1 MYRKDQPCEEKC
13 DLIAPA
19 ENSHYS
25 CRPLLWLGPRG
36 PVTFESVKNNE
47 DKSCV
52 TDLTCVHCGAV
63 YPGGNLVAAE
73 GVWMTCPKCGPAD
86 GILDIGYDYDRVR
99 AGWKAKSL
107 TARAFTHWRYAELL
121 PLRPSAVRND
131 WPDGWTP
138 VLDATRLATYLGLK
152 QILLKD
158 EGRNPTASF
167 KDRASS
173 VGVAH
178 ALQVGAKTIACA
190 STGNAASSLAGHAAL
205 AGLPAYIFVPAT
217 APEPK
222 IAQLQVFG
230 ATVFA
235 VKSSY
240 DAAYDLCSKA
250 CQEFGWYNRNC
261 AINPVLVEG
270 KKTAGLEVAE
280 QSTGFGGV
288 PDWVAVSVGDG
299 CTIAGIWKGLK
310 QMHELGV
317 IDRLPRLLAAQAE
330 YVKPIDYAMKHG
342 KLPPIGEGQT
352 IADSIDVH
360 VPRNWRKAV
369 NAIRESNG
377 VVVTASDD
385 AILDAMRL
393 AGRHGMFAEPAAAA
407 SLAAVISAL
416 DSKTIQPTDRVLIM
430 ITGSG
435 LKDTKN
441 AIRAGGKPISIAPT
455 VNAVKSA
462 VADHAEAQR
471 TQG

>member
-1 MYRKDQPCEEKC
+1 MD
-13 DLIAPA
+13 DLPEVWAGGW
-19 ENSHYS
+19 NSGRRLRLRS
-25 CRPLLWLGPRG
+25 RSGGLEGKPLAGRPL
-36 PVTFESVKNNE
+36 N
-47 DKSCV
+47 
-52 TDLTCVHCGAV
+52 
-63 YPGGNLVAAE
+63 
-73 GVWMTCPKCGPAD
+73 
-86 GILDIGYDYDRVR
+86 
-99 AGWKAKSL
+99 
-107 TARAFTHWRYAELL
+107 HWRYAELL
-121 PLRPSAVRND
+121 PLQPAAVRHD

-138 VLDATRLATYLGLK
+138 VLDAERLAKHLGLR

-205 AGLPAYIFVPAT
+205 AGLPAFIFVPAT

-222 IAQLQVFG
+222 VAQLQVFG

-250 CQEFGWYNRNC
+250 CDEFGWYNRNC

-280 QSTGFGGV
+280 QSATFGGV

-330 YVKPIDYAMKHG
+330 HVKPIDYALKHD
-342 KLPPIGEGQT
+342 KLPPISDGKT

-369 NAIRESNG
+369 NAIREANG

-407 SLAAVISAL
+407 SLAAVVSAIE
-416 DSKTIQPTDRVLIM
+416 SKTIRPTDRVLVM

-441 AIRAGGKPISIAPT
+441 AIRAGGQPISIEPSVA
-455 VNAVKSA
+455 A
-462 VADHAEAQR
+462 VADALNNSRKGAKAQS
-471 TQG
+471 

>member
-1 MYRKDQPCEEKC
+1 
-13 DLIAPA
+13 
-19 ENSHYS
+19 
-25 CRPLLWLGPRG
+25 
-36 PVTFESVKNNE
+36 
-47 DKSCV
+47 
-52 TDLTCVHCGAV
+52 
-63 YPGGNLVAAE
+63 
-73 GVWMTCPKCGPAD
+73 
-86 GILDIGYDYDRVR
+86 
-99 AGWKAKSL
+99 
-107 TARAFTHWRYAELL
+107 L
-121 PLRPSAVRND
+121 PLEPTAVRHD
-131 WPDGWTP
+131 WPVGYTP
-138 VLDATRLATYLGLK
+138 IIDSDRLAQHLGVR
-152 QILLKD
+152 QLLFKD

-205 AGLPAYIFVPAT
+205 AGLPAKIFVPQT

-240 DAAYDLCSKA
+240 DAAYDLCSQV
-250 CQEFGWYNRNC
+250 CHEFGWYNRNC

-280 QSTGFGGV
+280 QSEETGLV
-288 PDWVAVSVGDG
+288 PDWIAVSVGDG

-317 IDRLPRLLAAQAE
+317 IDRLPRLIAAQAAE
-330 YVKPIDYAMKHG
+330 VSPLRYAMENDR
-342 KLPPIGEGQT
+342 LPPPSGGTT

-360 VPRNWRKAV
+360 VPRNWRKAIQ
-369 NAIRESNG
+369 AINEAHG
-377 VVVTASDD
+377 ELVTASDD

-393 AGRHGMFAEPAAAA
+393 AGRHGVFAEPAAAA
-407 SLAAVISAL
+407 SLAAVVSAIDL
-416 DSKTIQPTDRVLIM
+416 KIIGPNERVLVM
-430 ITGSG
+430 VTGSG

-441 AIRAGGKPISIAPT
+441 AIRAGGKPIPVESN
-455 VNAVKSA
+455 VGAVK
-462 VADHAEAQR
+462 HALK
-471 TQG
+471 

>member
-1 MYRKDQPCEEKC
+1 
-13 DLIAPA
+13 
-19 ENSHYS
+19 
-25 CRPLLWLGPRG
+25 
-36 PVTFESVKNNE
+36 
-47 DKSCV
+47 
-52 TDLTCVHCGAV
+52 
-63 YPGGNLVAAE
+63 
-73 GVWMTCPKCGPAD
+73 MTCPKCGPAD
-86 GILDIGYDYDRVR
+86 GVLDVGYDLDRV
-99 AGWKAKSL
+99 KSAWQ
-107 TARAFTHWRYAELL
+107 ARPLGQRVRNHWRYEELL
-121 PLRPSAVRND
+121 PLEPKAVRHD
-131 WPDGWTP
+131 WSVGYTP
-138 VLDATRLATYLGLK
+138 IIDSERLAQQLGVR
-152 QILLKD
+152 QLLFKD

-205 AGLPAYIFVPAT
+205 AGMPAMIFVPQT

-222 IAQLQVFG
+222 VAQLQLFG

-235 VKSSY
+235 VKASY

-280 QSTGFGGV
+280 QCRDMGTV

-310 QMHELGV
+310 QMHELGI
-317 IDRLPRLLAAQAE
+317 IDRLPRLIAAQAAE
-330 YVKPIDYAMKHG
+330 VAPFEYAMKHDA
-342 KLPPIGEGQT
+342 LPPPGPGKT

-360 VPRNWRKAV
+360 VPRNWRKAIR
-369 NAIRESNG
+369 AIKDANG
-377 VVVTASDD
+377 VLVKASDD
-385 AILDAMRL
+385 AILDAMRM
-393 AGRHGMFAEPAAAA
+393 AGRHGVFAEPAAAA
-407 SLAAVISAL
+407 SLAAVVSAI
-416 DSKTIQPTDRVLIM
+416 DSRIIGKDDRVLVM

-441 AIRAGGKPISIAPT
+441 AIRAGGKPIAIEPNVPA
-455 VNAVKSA
+455 VNKALKDS
-462 VADHAEAQR
+462 HKNGK
-471 TQG
+471 T

>member
-1 MYRKDQPCEEKC
+1 MR
-13 DLIAPA
+13 
-19 ENSHYS
+19 H
-25 CRPLLWLGPRG
+25 
-36 PVTFESVKNNE
+36 
-47 DKSCV
+47 
-52 TDLTCVHCGAV
+52 
-63 YPGGNLVAAE
+63 
-73 GVWMTCPKCGPAD
+73 
-86 GILDIGYDYDRVR
+86 
-99 AGWKAKSL
+99 
-107 TARAFTHWRYAELL
+107 
-121 PLRPSAVRND
+121 D
-131 WPDGWTP
+131 WPVGYTP
-138 VLDATRLATYLGLK
+138 IIDSERLARQLGVR
-152 QILLKD
+152 QLLFKD

-205 AGLPAYIFVPAT
+205 AGLPAMIFVPQT

-222 IAQLQVFG
+222 VAQLQVFG

-280 QSTGFGGV
+280 QCRELGVV

-317 IDRLPRLLAAQAE
+317 IDRLPRLIAAQAAE
-330 YVKPIDYAMKHG
+330 VAPLEYAMEHDDCRRRASG
-342 KLPPIGEGQT
+342 KT

-360 VPRNWRKAV
+360 VPRNWRKA
-369 NAIRESNG
+369 
-377 VVVTASDD
+377 
-385 AILDAMRL
+385 
-393 AGRHGMFAEPAAAA
+393 
-407 SLAAVISAL
+407 
-416 DSKTIQPTDRVLIM
+416 
-430 ITGSG
+430 
-435 LKDTKN
+435 
-441 AIRAGGKPISIAPT
+441 IRAI
-455 VNAVKSA
+455 N
-462 VADHAEAQR
+462 EAQR
-471 TQG
+471 RCWSRPATRQFWTQCEWPAGTACLPNRRPRHRWRPSCRRSNRKSSARTSGCWS

>member
-1 MYRKDQPCEEKC
+1 
-13 DLIAPA
+13 
-19 ENSHYS
+19 
-25 CRPLLWLGPRG
+25 
-36 PVTFESVKNNE
+36 
-47 DKSCV
+47 
-52 TDLTCVHCGAV
+52 
-63 YPGGNLVAAE
+63 
-73 GVWMTCPKCGPAD
+73 MTCSKCGPAD
-86 GILDIGYDYDRVR
+86 GVLDVGYDYDRVR
-99 AGWKAKSL
+99 AGWKAKPL
-107 TARAFTHWRYAELL
+107 AGRALNHWRYAELL
-121 PLRPSAVRND
+121 PLEPSAVRQD
-131 WPDGWTP
+131 WPVGWTP
-138 VLDATRLATYLGLK
+138 VLDATRLAKYLGIK
-152 QILLKD
+152 QLLLKD

-222 IAQLQVFG
+222 VAQLQVFG

-235 VKSSY
+235 VKASY
-240 DAAYDLCSKA
+240 DAAYDLCSQA
-250 CQEFGWYNRNC
+250 CQEFAWYNRNC

-280 QSTGFGGV
+280 QSPTFGGV

-317 IDRLPRLLAAQAE
+317 IDRLPRLIAAQAE
-330 YVKPIDYAMKHG
+330 FVKPIDYAMKHG
-342 KLPPIGEGQT
+342 HLPSIGKGKT

-369 NAIRESNG
+369 NVIREADG
-377 VVVTASDD
+377 VVVTAGDD

-393 AGRHGMFAEPAAAA
+393 AGRHGMYAEPAAAA
-407 SLAAVISAL
+407 SLAAVVSAIE
-416 DSKTIQPTDRVLIM
+416 SKIIAANDRVLVM
-430 ITGSG
+430 VTGSG

-441 AIRAGGKPISIAPT
+441 AIRAGGQPTKIKPSVAA
-455 VNAVKSA
+455 VQNALNDSRKGA
-462 VADHAEAQR
+462 KAQS
-471 TQG
+471 

>member
-1 MYRKDQPCEEKC
+1 
-13 DLIAPA
+13 
-19 ENSHYS
+19 
-25 CRPLLWLGPRG
+25 
-36 PVTFESVKNNE
+36 
-47 DKSCV
+47 
-52 TDLTCVHCGAV
+52 
-63 YPGGNLVAAE
+63 
-73 GVWMTCPKCGPAD
+73 MTCPKCGPAD
-86 GILDIGYDYDRVR
+86 GVLDVGYDLDRVKAAWHDRPLAQR
-99 AGWKAKSL
+99 A
-107 TARAFTHWRYAELL
+107 RNHWRYEELL
-121 PLRPSAVRND
+121 PLKPAAVRHD
-131 WPDGWTP
+131 WSVGYTP
-138 VLDATRLATYLGLK
+138 VIDSPRLAKQLGVR
-152 QILLKD
+152 QLLFKD

-205 AGLPAYIFVPAT
+205 AGLPAMIFVPQT

-222 IAQLQVFG
+222 VAQLQVFG

-240 DAAYDLCSKA
+240 DAAYDLCSQA

-270 KKTAGLEVAE
+270 KKTAGLEIAE
-280 QSTGFGGV
+280 QSRELGIV

-317 IDRLPRLLAAQAE
+317 IDRLPRLIAAQAAE
-330 YVKPIDYAMKHG
+330 VAPLRYAMENDR
-342 KLPPIGEGQT
+342 LPPPSNGTT

-360 VPRNWRKAV
+360 VPRNWRKAIH
-369 NAIRESNG
+369 AINEAHG
-377 VVVTASDD
+377 ELVTASDD
-385 AILDAMRL
+385 EILDAMRL

-407 SLAAVISAL
+407 SLAAVVSAIEL
-416 DSKTIQPTDRVLIM
+416 KIIGPDDRVLVM
-430 ITGSG
+430 VTGSG

-441 AIRAGGKPISIAPT
+441 AIRAGGKPTLVEPNVA
-455 VNAVKSA
+455 AVQDAMNNSRKGAKS
-462 VADHAEAQR
+462 QS
-471 TQG
+471 